1 MANSKTISQVA
12 DIIIA
17 DSTRAFVV
25 VSAPGK
31 RDSGDVKVTDALYAC
46 AREKAEKGNC
56 DEAFAVIEKRFVDI
70 EKELGINIG
79 IKKELAA
86 IKKKIEDG
94 AGVDFIASRGEYL
107 SAKVLAAKLGVPF
120 VDTEELIKF
129 GTQGELL
136 LDLSLDLI
144 RARLAE
150 CVPRRFGHHGR
161 DCRACDERR
170 CL

>member
-79 IKKELAA
+79 IKK
-86 IKKKIEDG
+86 
-94 AGVDFIASRGEYL
+94 
-107 SAKVLAAKLGVPF
+107 
-120 VDTEELIKF
+120 
-129 GTQGELL
+129 
-136 LDLSLDLI
+136 
-144 RARLAE
+144 
-150 CVPRRFGHHGR
+150 
-161 DCRACDERR
+161 
-170 CL
+170 

>member
-79 IKKELAA
+79 IKKEEEPAA
-86 IKKKIEDG
+86 PTTKVCPYCKSEIPIE
-94 AGVDFIASRGEYL
+94 ATRCPHCTS
-107 SAKVLAAKLGVPF
+107 
-120 VDTEELIKF
+120 ELDK
-129 GTQGELL
+129 
-136 LDLSLDLI
+136 
-144 RARLAE
+144 
-150 CVPRRFGHHGR
+150 
-161 DCRACDERR
+161 
-170 CL
+170 